1 MKQIALQ
8 IVVLVTLTACAVSD
22 SETPQVRRVPTDA
35 EVEAYNA
42 RVAPEERIVC
52 RREVPVGSH
61 IPKRVCRLQAQMED
75 ESTLQRSELRR
86 VLQ

>member
-1 MKQIALQ
+1 MRFAVS
-8 IVVLVTLTACAVSD
+8 IVFVAMLTACAASD
-22 SETPQVRRVPTDA
+22 GEKPPVRRVPTDA

-42 RVAPEERIVC
+42 RVGPEEQIVC

-61 IPKRVCRLQAQMED
+61 IPIRVCRLQAQMQD
-75 ESTLQRSELRR
+75 DSALQRSELRR

>member
-1 MKQIALQ
+1 MKFLIS
-8 IVVLVTLTACAVSD
+8 IVLAAVLSACAING
-22 SETPQVRRVPTDA
+22 ERPPVRRVPTDA

-42 RVAPEERIVC
+42 RVGPGEQIVC

-61 IPKRVCRLQAQMED
+61 IPVRVCRLAAQMED
-75 ESTLQRSELRR
+75 ESALQRSELRR